1 MGGQKGRGL
10 KTGSNHRSQDKADSI
25 RLYGF
30 FCVVEE
36 SFFFRCCCRLLLPFV
51 SPPPAPRFSLS
62 AFGPLPHGS
71 LLLGKH
77 RLVPN
82 HSLKSMYS

>member
-25 RLYGF
+25 RLYVF

-36 SFFFRCCCRLLLPFV
+36 SCFFAAAVFFFFFV
-51 SPPPAPRFSLS
+51 LSFPPP
-62 AFGPLPHGS
+62 PLLAS
-71 LLLGKH
+71 
-77 RLVPN
+77 
-82 HSLKSMYS
+82 HSLRLAPCLMALSFSASTALSRTTP